1 MLNPSLHILRE
12 RAALP
17 KRTDNLLKLW
27 IHRILVK
34 LGAAS
39 CLGGFLGF
47 EDSRFADY
55 LNVRSCI
62 DDKGEVNMG
71 AVSVKLTAQLRELE
85 SSAEFMGLPPALES
99 NIGMIR
105 RQLRLSAAAQRIL
118 GFVVLMHN
126 VRELT
131 PRGKTHG

>member
-1 MLNPSLHILRE
+1 MLNPSLHILRD

-34 LGAAS
+34 SGAAS

-55 LNVRSCI
+55 LNLRSCI
-62 DDKGEVNMG
+62 DDKGEVDMG

-85 SSAEFMGLPPALES
+85 SGAQFMGFRP
-99 NIGMIR
+99 
-105 RQLRLSAAAQRIL
+105 LSKATS
-118 GFVVLMHN
+118 G
-126 VRELT
+126 
-131 PRGKTHG
+131 

>member
-34 LGAAS
+34 LGGAS

-55 LNVRSCI
+55 LNLRSCI
-62 DDKGEVNMG
+62 DDKGEVEHG
-71 AVSVKLTAQLRELE
+71 GCQREAGSPTPGNSKAAR
-85 SSAEFMGLPPALES
+85 SSWDC
-99 NIGMIR
+99 
-105 RQLRLSAAAQRIL
+105 RLLSRATL
-118 GFVVLMHN
+118 G
-126 VRELT
+126 
-131 PRGKTHG
+131 